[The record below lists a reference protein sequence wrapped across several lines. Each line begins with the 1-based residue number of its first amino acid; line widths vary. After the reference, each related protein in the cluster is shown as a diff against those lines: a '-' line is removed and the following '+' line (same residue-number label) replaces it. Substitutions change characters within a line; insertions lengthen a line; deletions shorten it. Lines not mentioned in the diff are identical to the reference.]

1 MKLVSQRQKN
11 SFKRLFLFLF
21 LSFSILGVASFLSA
35 PNHILK
41 VYAPVND
48 SPDSNFTKKRPK
60 VDTLF
65 KSTLRNADNLFTQK
79 KYDLALTEY
88 EKAQK
93 LVPNDPVI
101 KERISKIKSLMAD
114 QKKAIEDYQKTIVS
128 ADNYFNAKDY
138 LNAKAAYQLAINLKP
153 EDQYAKD
160 KLKETM
166 EFLRSQKAT
175 NILYDVAIESA
186 EQLFRA
192 KEYEKARIEYE
203 KASKVL
209 PTDVYAKDRINEC
222 IKIMIDQQTREEMYA
237 KSIASADKFYGAHN
251 FQGALL
257 DYKDASSIKPEEK
270 YPKDRIAELTV
281 LLKAQKEK
289 DDAYNKAIA
298 NGDKLFKETS
308 WLNSRAEYQNA
319 SKIEPEQVYPK
330 NRIKEIDDL
339 LAHQSMTENEYQR
352 LISVADSFYIE
363 KNFIR
368 AKANYQQALAVKPG
382 ESYPKEMIGKAD
394 NLLAGQEANAKSI
407 DEAYKSAIA
416 NADKL
421 FTDKSYDRA
430 KSEYQNALNIKPSEQ
445 YPKDKIA
452 AIESIF
458 ASAEKQKVLQE
469 KYQSAIT
476 NADKL
481 FADKSYEQAKTGYQ
495 DALSLMP
502 SEEYPKN
509 KIGEIDKII
518 GEKEKLK
525 ALETQYNDLIANGD
539 KLLSGQHYEQAKIQ
553 YSQAL
558 QIKPEEQYPKNK
570 LTEIDKALGDL
581 AVLKA
586 LDDQYQASI
595 TKADKLFNEKTYE
608 AARSEYTIA
617 GNLKPKEQYPKDKIA
632 EIDKTL
638 AALADMMAKDDQ
650 YKASI
655 GKADKLLA
663 DKSYE
668 QAKNEYQNA
677 GSIKPDEQY
686 PKQKIAGIDKILEEI
701 ALQKSLEDQ
710 YKSTIANADKLLSDK
725 SYGEAKV
732 QYQSALKLK
741 PAEKYPVDKIAEIDL
756 ALADIAKQKSLDDQY
771 LNIIKTADNLLATK
785 VYDQARAKYSDAGN
799 LKPSEQYP
807 KDKIAEI
814 DKILEG
820 IAQQKALDEKYQN
833 IIANADKLL
842 VAKSYDQ
849 SRAEYMNAS
858 SLKPA
863 EQYPKDKIT
872 EIDKI
877 FASIADQKAK
887 DDQYKASIDKADKL
901 LANKTFDQARSEY
914 QSAGTIKPA
923 EQYPKQKIS
932 EIDNILADIAKQ
944 KALDDQYAG
953 TIANAD
959 KLLEEKSYD
968 QAKTQYQAALT
979 LKPTEKYP
987 KDKITEIDL
996 ALAEIAKQKALDDQ
1010 FRSSIDKA
1018 DRLLAEKSYEPAKVE
1033 YTNASKI
1040 KPSEQYP
1047 KDKIAEIDKTL
1058 AEIAANKAIDEKYKS
1073 ILVNADKLMVAKTY
1087 DQAKTEYTNAVNLK
1101 PSEQYPKDKIAEIE
1115 KILADIAHQKE
1126 IGEQYRTSVLKADQ
1140 LFSSKSYD
1148 QAKTE
1153 YINAGMLKPNEQY
1166 PKTKIAEIE
1175 KLFADLR
1182 ALDEQ
1187 YNASIAKADKLLG
1200 DKSYDLAKTEY
1211 LSAGRMK
1218 PGEQY
1223 PKDKI
1228 AEIDKTLAELAKQKA
1243 IEDQY
1248 KSIITQA
1255 DKLFEEKSYEHAK
1268 TEYTNAGAVKP
1279 TKQYPKDKIN
1289 EIETLFA
1296 ELKARDESY
1305 KASIVKADQLL
1316 LKKSYDEAKTEYQNA
1331 IAIKP
1336 SESYPKDKIAEIN
1349 KTLTELLGKKKLFD
1363 DLVQKGDELYARKD
1377 LYQAKDQYQQSLTIF
1392 PDEAYPKQR
1401 ISRINVSID
1410 SLYRANKGF
1419 YDKAVGEGDKYYN
1432 TFIFDKAIDA
1442 YSDALSFLPMES
1454 YPKEMINKIK
1464 KIIAENAIV
1473 DVIKTSF
1480 VTPGGTE
1487 KQFSFTPVNMASR
1500 KNNYF
1505 YVKIKNLSDKPF
1517 NVLLRYGKDKQ
1528 TNGGAVIKNLAADGK
1543 INDRL
1548 ISVRDQDP
1556 WYREDNNWISVYP
1569 QIGDVEITF
1578 IQISR
1583 AQ

>member
-1 MKLVSQRQKN
+1 MKLLSQKQKN
-11 SFKRLFLFLF
+11 SSKRIFLFLF
-21 LSFSILGVASFLSA
+21 LSVSILGVASFLSSTHHVLNA
-35 PNHILK
+35 FTA
-41 VYAPVND
+41 VSD
-48 SPDSNFTKKRPK
+48 SPDSNFTKKKPK

-65 KSTLRNADNLFTQK
+65 KSTLKNAENLFIQK
-79 KYDLALTEY
+79 KFDLALTEY

-93 LVPNDPVI
+93 LAPNDPVI
-101 KERISKIKSLMAD
+101 KERISKIKSMIAD

-128 ADNYFNAKDY
+128 ADSYFKAKDY
-138 LNAKAAYQLAINLKP
+138 LNAKAAYQLAIDLNP
-153 EDQYAKD
+153 VDQYAKD

-166 EFLRSQKAT
+166 EYLRSLKAT

-192 KEYEKARIEYE
+192 KEYEKARVEYE

-209 PTDVYAKDRINEC
+209 PNDTYAKARINEC
-222 IKIMIDQQTREEMYA
+222 IKIMIDKQTKEEMYA
-237 KSIASADKFYGAHN
+237 KSIASADKFYAAKN
-251 FQGALL
+251 YQSALL

-270 YPKDRIAELTV
+270 YPKDRITELTALV
-281 LLKAQKEK
+281 KAQKEI

-298 NGDKLFKETS
+298 NADKLFKETS
-308 WLNSRAEYQNA
+308 YPNSRTEYQNA
-319 SKIEPEQVYPK
+319 SKIKPEEAYPK
-330 NRIKEIDDL
+330 NKMKEIDDL

-368 AKANYQQALAVKPG
+368 AKTNYLQALAVKPA
-382 ESYPKEMIGKAD
+382 ESYPKEMIAKAD
-394 NLLAGQEANAKSI
+394 NLIAGQEANAKSI

-421 FTDKSYDRA
+421 FTDKSYDPA

-452 AIESIF
+452 AIESII
-458 ASAEKQKVLQE
+458 ALAEKQKILQE
-469 KYQSAIT
+469 KYKSSIA

-481 FADKSYEQAKTGYQ
+481 FTDKSYDQAKIGYQ
-495 DALSLMP
+495 EALTIMP

-525 ALETQYNDLIANGD
+525 ALEAQYNDLITKGD
-539 KLLSGQHYEQAKIQ
+539 KLLSEKNFEQAKTQ

-558 QIKPEEQYPKNK
+558 QIKPDELYPKNK
-570 LTEIDKALGDL
+570 LIEIDKALEDL
-581 AVLKA
+581 AALKV

-617 GNLKPKEQYPKDKIA
+617 GNLKSKEQYPKDKIA
-632 EIDKTL
+632 EIDKAL
-638 AALADMMAKDDQ
+638 AAIADLMAKDEQ

-655 GKADKLLA
+655 EKADKLLA

-668 QAKNEYQNA
+668 PAKNEYQNA
-677 GSIKPDEQY
+677 GSIKPGEQY
-686 PKQKIAGIDKILEEI
+686 PKQKIAEIDKILEEF
-701 ALQKSLEDQ
+701 AFQKSLDDQ
-710 YKSTIANADKLLSDK
+710 YKSIIANADKLLSDK

-741 PAEKYPVDKIAEIDL
+741 PAEKYPVDKIAQIDL

-771 LNIIKTADNLLATK
+771 LNIVKTADNLLATQ
-785 VYDQARAKYSDAGN
+785 VYDQARTKYSDAGN

-814 DKILEG
+814 DK
-820 IAQQKALDEKYQN
+820 
-833 IIANADKLL
+833 
-842 VAKSYDQ
+842 
-849 SRAEYMNAS
+849 
-858 SLKPA
+858 
-863 EQYPKDKIT
+863 
-872 EIDKI
+872 
-877 FASIADQKAK
+877 
-887 DDQYKASIDKADKL
+887 
-901 LANKTFDQARSEY
+901 
-914 QSAGTIKPA
+914 
-923 EQYPKQKIS
+923 
-932 EIDNILADIAKQ
+932 
-944 KALDDQYAG
+944 
-953 TIANAD
+953 
-959 KLLEEKSYD
+959 
-968 QAKTQYQAALT
+968 
-979 LKPTEKYP
+979 
-987 KDKITEIDL
+987 
-996 ALAEIAKQKALDDQ
+996 
-1010 FRSSIDKA
+1010 
-1018 DRLLAEKSYEPAKVE
+1018 
-1033 YTNASKI
+1033 
-1040 KPSEQYP
+1040 
-1047 KDKIAEIDKTL
+1047 TL
-1058 AEIAANKAIDEKYKS
+1058 AEIAQNKAIDEKYKL
-1073 ILVNADKLMVAKTY
+1073 ILINADKLMVAKIY
-1087 DQAKTEYTNAVNLK
+1087 DQARTEYTNALNLK
-1101 PSEQYPKDKIAEIE
+1101 PSGQYPKDKVAEID

-1126 IGEQYRTSVLKADQ
+1126 IDQQYQTSVLKADQ
-1140 LFSSKSYD
+1140 LLSSKSYE

-1153 YINAGMLKPNEQY
+1153 YINAGALKPNEQY

-1175 KLFADLR
+1175 KLFADQK

-1187 YNASIAKADKLLG
+1187 YNASIVKADKLLG

-1211 LSAGRMK
+1211 QAAGRMK
-1218 PGEQY
+1218 PVEQY

-1228 AEIDKTLAELAKQKA
+1228 AEIDKTLAEIAKQKT
-1243 IEDQY
+1243 IEDHY
-1248 KSIITQA
+1248 KSIISKA
-1255 DKLFEEKSYEHAK
+1255 DKLFEEKSYDRAK
-1268 TEYTNAGAVKP
+1268 TEYTNAGTVKP
-1279 TKQYPKDKIN
+1279 TEQYPKDKIS
-1289 EIETLFA
+1289 EIETLLA

-1305 KASIVKADQLL
+1305 KASIARADQLL

-1331 IAIKP
+1331 STIKP
-1336 SESYPKDKIAEIN
+1336 LESYPKDKITEIN

-1363 DLVQKGDELYARKD
+1363 DLVQKGDELFVRKD

-1392 PDEAYPKQR
+1392 PEEAYPKQR
-1401 ISRINVSID
+1401 INRINVSID

-1419 YDKAVGEGDKYYN
+1419 YDKAVGEADKFYN
-1432 TFIFDKAIDA
+1432 SFIFDKAIDS

-1473 DVIKTSF
+1473 DVVKSSVVI
-1480 VTPGGTE
+1480 PGGSE
-1487 KQFSFTPVNMASR
+1487 KQFSFTSVNMASR

-1556 WYREDNNWISVYP
+1556 WYREDNNWISIYP

>member
-1 MKLVSQRQKN
+1 MKRYLHGMKLVSQRQKN
-11 SFKRLFLFLF
+11 SIKKIFLFLF

-35 PNHILK
+35 PNHILTAY
-41 VYAPVND
+41 VPVKD
-48 SPDSNFTKKRPK
+48 SPDSNFTKKKPR

-65 KSTLRNADNLFTQK
+65 RFTLRNAENLFTQK

-88 EKAQK
+88 EKAHK
-93 LVPNDPVI
+93 IAPNDPVI
-101 KERISKIKSLMAD
+101 KERISKIKSLIAD
-114 QKKAIEDYQKTIVS
+114 QQKAIEDYQKTIAS
-128 ADNYFNAKDY
+128 ADNYFKAKDY
-138 LNAKAAYQLAINLKP
+138 LNAKAAYQLAIGLKP
-153 EDQYAKD
+153 EEQYAKD

-166 EFLRSQKAT
+166 EYLRSQKAT

-186 EQLFRA
+186 EKLFRA

-209 PTDVYAKDRINEC
+209 PTDNYAKERINEC
-222 IKIMIDQQTREEMYA
+222 IKIMIDQQTKEEMYA
-237 KSIASADKFYGAHN
+237 KSIASADKFYTAGN

-270 YPKDRIAELTV
+270 YPKDRITELTM

-289 DDAYNKAIA
+289 DDAYNKAIV

-319 SKIEPEQVYPK
+319 SKIKPEKDYPK

-339 LAHQSMTENEYQR
+339 LAHQSMAENEYQR

-382 ESYPKEMIGKAD
+382 ESYPKEMIGKAE

-416 NADKL
+416 NADEL

-452 AIESIF
+452 AIESIL
-458 ASAEKQKVLQE
+458 ALAEKQKVQQE
-469 KYQSAIT
+469 KYQSTIA

-495 DALSLMP
+495 EALSILP

-518 GEKEKLK
+518 GEKERLK
-525 ALETQYNDLIANGD
+525 ALEAQYNDLIANGD
-539 KLLSGQHYEQAKIQ
+539 KLLSRKNYEQAKTQ

-570 LTEIDKALGDL
+570 LIEIDKALGDL
-581 AVLKA
+581 AALKA
-586 LDDQYQASI
+586 LDDQYQGSI

-632 EIDKTL
+632 GIDK
-638 AALADMMAKDDQ
+638 ALADIAGQMAKDDQ

-655 GKADKLLA
+655 EKADKLLTG
-663 DKSYE
+663 KSYE
-668 QAKNEYQNA
+668 PAKNEYQNA
-677 GSIKPDEQY
+677 GTIKPGEQY
-686 PKQKIAGIDKILEEI
+686 PKQKIAEIDKILEEI
-701 ALQKSLEDQ
+701 ARQKSLEDQ
-710 YKSTIANADKLLSDK
+710 YKSIVANADKLLSDK
-725 SYGEAKV
+725 SYDDAKV

-741 PAEKYPVDKIAEIDL
+741 PAEKYPVDRIAEIDL

-771 LNIIKTADNLLATK
+771 LNILKTADNLFATK
-785 VYDQARAKYSDAGN
+785 VYDQARVKYSDAGN

-807 KDKIAEI
+807 KDKISEI

-820 IAQQKALDEKYQN
+820 IVQQKVLDEKYQS

-842 VAKSYDQ
+842 AAKSYDQ
-849 SRAEYMNAS
+849 SR
-858 SLKPA
+858 
-863 EQYPKDKIT
+863 T
-872 EIDKI
+872 
-877 FASIADQKAK
+877 
-887 DDQYKASIDKADKL
+887 
-901 LANKTFDQARSEY
+901 
-914 QSAGTIKPA
+914 
-923 EQYPKQKIS
+923 
-932 EIDNILADIAKQ
+932 
-944 KALDDQYAG
+944 
-953 TIANAD
+953 
-959 KLLEEKSYD
+959 
-968 QAKTQYQAALT
+968 
-979 LKPTEKYP
+979 
-987 KDKITEIDL
+987 
-996 ALAEIAKQKALDDQ
+996 
-1010 FRSSIDKA
+1010 
-1018 DRLLAEKSYEPAKVE
+1018 E
-1033 YTNASKI
+1033 YTNAVNI

-1047 KDKIAEIDKTL
+1047 KDKIAEIDK
-1058 AEIAANKAIDEKYKS
+1058 
-1073 ILVNADKLMVAKTY
+1073 
-1087 DQAKTEYTNAVNLK
+1087 
-1101 PSEQYPKDKIAEIE
+1101 
-1115 KILADIAHQKE
+1115 ILADIAHLKE
-1126 IGEQYRTSVLKADQ
+1126 IDEQYRTAVLKADQ
-1140 LFSSKSYD
+1140 LLSSKSYE

-1153 YINAGMLKPNEQY
+1153 YINAGTLKPNEQY
-1166 PKTKIAEIE
+1166 PKTKIAEID
-1175 KLFADLR
+1175 KIFADLK

-1211 LSAGRMK
+1211 RTAGRIK

-1228 AEIDKTLAELAKQKA
+1228 AEIDKTLAEIAKQKT

-1248 KSIITQA
+1248 KSIISQA
-1255 DKLFEEKSYEHAK
+1255 DKLFEEKSYERAK
-1268 TEYTNAGAVKP
+1268 TEYTNASTVKP
-1279 TKQYPKDKIN
+1279 TEQYPKDKIN
-1289 EIETLFA
+1289 EIENLLA
-1296 ELKARDESY
+1296 ELKAKDESY
-1305 KASIVKADQLL
+1305 KSSIAKADQLL
-1316 LKKSYDEAKTEYQNA
+1316 FGKSYDEAKTEYQNA
-1331 IAIKP
+1331 STIKP

-1363 DLVQKGDELYARKD
+1363 DLVQKGDEFYTRKD
-1377 LYQAKDQYQQSLTIF
+1377 LYKAKDQYQQSLTIF

-1401 ISRINVSID
+1401 INRINVSID

-1419 YDKAVGEGDKYYN
+1419 YDKAVGEGDKFYN
-1432 TFIFDKAIDA
+1432 TFIFDKAIDS

-1454 YPKEMINKIK
+1454 YPKEMISKIK

-1473 DVIKTSF
+1473 DVVKTSMII
-1480 VTPGGTE
+1480 PGGSE

-1505 YVKIKNLSDKPF
+1505 YVKIKNLTDKPF

-1528 TNGGAVIKNLAADGK
+1528 TYGGAVIKNLAADDK

-1569 QIGDVEITF
+1569 QGGDVEITF
-1578 IQISR
+1578 IQITR